1 MINRLNQETE
11 PLQQLA
17 PKGAPHYA
25 LVLPASFLPPGRP
38 PAFRP
43 SDPDLYWG
51 HQWGSL
57 VDFILASVGLPV
69 GA

>member
-1 MINRLNQETE
+1 MINRLNQETG

-17 PKGAPHYA
+17 PKGGPHYA
-25 LVLPASFLPPGRP
+25 LLLPASFLLPGLL
-38 PAFRP
+38 
-43 SDPDLYWG
+43 SDLVIPDLHWG

-57 VDFILASVGLPV
+57 VDFILASLRLPV

>member
-1 MINRLNQETE
+1 MINRLNQETG

-25 LVLPASFLPPGRP
+25 LVLPPPSFHLA
-38 PAFRP
+38 AFLLRP